1 MSGRPIFYCIRTDH
15 GAAPVVE
22 ELRPVTMSGKKVSLK
37 INEAIVDIEPSDMY
51 KRPADVANGYMVGIN
66 AEKLTTFWNKAVKRQ
81 AIQSLNA
88 LNKFLI
94 IKEEPAAEGASEKP
108 SATVKDSELKGTEPR
123 SSLSSRQNSEL
134 NDSKDNKDK
143 PTLSSKELARKN
155 ENKQREEMPDPK
167 TDTKPS
173 LSEEESPSDSPSPLD
188 KPSTAECAS
197 SSAVPSPSEA
207 TVPAGF
213 SILEDT
219 PSIPAQPS
227 HASQEPTSNAMPAS
241 AESLSSEQPTTAP
254 SSPAT
259 EDLFARAIDLD
270 IEFIE
275 ILLMKW
281 VSKAFPVDSHVYCNI
296 VSGTYGQSSWSIVLN
311 GLTKEDRATME
322 AFLERYD
329 DKHEIDLS
337 NEWDENAP
345 DADNWSIVLTTNI
358 CNRLAGAEILPALDP
373 PFCYGVDYAIY
384 TGDRVTFISPRP
396 EN

>member
-22 ELRPVTMSGKKVSLK
+22 ELRPVAMSGKKVSLK

-108 SATVKDSELKGTEPR
+108 SATVKNSEPKGAAPH
-123 SSLSSRQNSEL
+123 SSLSSHQNSEL
-134 NDSKDNKDK
+134 NDSKDNKNE
-143 PTLSSKELARKN
+143 PTLSSEELARKN
-155 ENKQREEMPDPK
+155 ENKQREEMPEPK
-167 TDTKPS
+167 TDTKP
-173 LSEEESPSDSPSPLD
+173 SPSDSPSPLE

-197 SSAVPSPSEA
+197 PSAVPSPSEA

-219 PSIPAQPS
+219 PSIPAQSS
-227 HASQEPTSNAMPAS
+227 HASQEPASNAMPAS

>member
-15 GAAPVVE
+15 GTAPVVE
-22 ELRPVTMSGKKVSLK
+22 ELRPVAMAGKKVSLK
-37 INEAIVDIEPSDMY
+37 INESIVDIEPSDMY

-94 IKEEPAAEGASEKP
+94 IEEEPAAEDASEKP
-108 SATVKDSELKGTEPR
+108 SATVKNSEPKGAVPH
-123 SSLSSRQNSEL
+123 SLLSSHQNSEP
-134 NDSKDNKDK
+134 NDSKDNKDE
-143 PTLSSKELARKN
+143 PTLSSEELARKN
-155 ENKQREEMPDPK
+155 ENKQREEMPEPK
-167 TDTKPS
+167 TDTKP
-173 LSEEESPSDSPSPLD
+173 SPSDSPSPLE

-197 SSAVPSPSEA
+197 PSAVPSPSEA

-219 PSIPAQPS
+219 PSIPAQSS

-358 CNRLAGAEILPALDP
+358 CNRLAGTEILPALDP
-373 PFCYGVDYAIY
+373 PFAMGVDYAIY

>member
-22 ELRPVTMSGKKVSLK
+22 ELRPVAMSGKKVSLK

-219 PSIPAQPS
+219 PSIPAQSS

-358 CNRLAGAEILPALDP
+358 CNRLAGTEILPALDP

>member
-15 GAAPVVE
+15 GTAPVVE
-22 ELRPVTMSGKKVSLK
+22 ELRPVAMAGKKVSLK

-94 IKEEPAAEGASEKP
+94 IKEESAAEDASEKP
-108 SATVKDSELKGTEPR
+108 SATVKNSEPKGAVPH
-123 SSLSSRQNSEL
+123 SSLSSHQNSEL
-134 NDSKDNKDK
+134 NDSKDNKDE
-143 PTLSSKELARKN
+143 PTLSSEELARKN
-155 ENKQREEMPDPK
+155 EDKQREEMPEPK
-167 TDTKPS
+167 TDTTP
-173 LSEEESPSDSPSPLD
+173 SPSEKASPSASSSPLD

-197 SSAVPSPSEA
+197 PSAVPSPSEA

-219 PSIPAQPS
+219 PSIPAQSS

-241 AESLSSEQPTTAP
+241 AAKLSSEQPTTAP

-281 VSKAFPVDSHVYCNI
+281 VSKAFPADSHVYCNI

-311 GLTKEDRATME
+311 GLAKQDRATME

-358 CNRLAGAEILPALDP
+358 CNRLAGTEILPALDP

>member
-22 ELRPVTMSGKKVSLK
+22 ELRPVAMSGKKVSLK

>member
-15 GAAPVVE
+15 GTAPVVE
-22 ELRPVTMSGKKVSLK
+22 ELRPVAMAGKKVSLK
-37 INEAIVDIEPSDMY
+37 INESIVDIEPSDMY

-94 IKEEPAAEGASEKP
+94 IKEEPAAEDASEKP
-108 SATVKDSELKGTEPR
+108 SATVKNSEPKGAVPH
-123 SSLSSRQNSEL
+123 SLLSSHQNSEL
-134 NDSKDNKDK
+134 NDSKDNKDE
-143 PTLSSKELARKN
+143 PTLSSEELARKN
-155 ENKQREEMPDPK
+155 ENKQREEMPEPK
-167 TDTKPS
+167 TDTKP
-173 LSEEESPSDSPSPLD
+173 SPSDSPSPLE

-197 SSAVPSPSEA
+197 PSAVPSPSEA

-219 PSIPAQPS
+219 PSIPAQSS

-241 AESLSSEQPTTAP
+241 AANPSSEQPTTAP
-254 SSPAT
+254 SNPAT
-259 EDLFARAIDLD
+259 ETLFARAIDLD

-329 DKHEIDLS
+329 DKHAIDLS

>member
-22 ELRPVTMSGKKVSLK
+22 ELRPVAMSGKKVSLK

-66 AEKLTTFWNKAVKRQ
+66 AEKLTTFWNKTVKRQ

-108 SATVKDSELKGTEPR
+108 YATVKNSEPKGAAPH
-123 SSLSSRQNSEL
+123 SSLSSHQNSEL
-134 NDSKDNKDK
+134 NDSKDNKDE
-143 PTLSSKELARKN
+143 PTLSSEELARKN
-155 ENKQREEMPDPK
+155 ENKQMEEMPEPK
-167 TDTKPS
+167 TDTKP
-173 LSEEESPSDSPSPLD
+173 SPSDSPSPLE

-197 SSAVPSPSEA
+197 PSAVPSPSEA

-219 PSIPAQPS
+219 PSIPAQSS

-358 CNRLAGAEILPALDP
+358 CNRLAGTEILPALDP

>member
-22 ELRPVTMSGKKVSLK
+22 ELRPVAMSGKKVSLK

-241 AESLSSEQPTTAP
+241 AESLSAEQPTTAP

>member
-15 GAAPVVE
+15 GTAPVVE
-22 ELRPVTMSGKKVSLK
+22 ELRPVAMAGKKVSLK
-37 INEAIVDIEPSDMY
+37 INESIVDIEPSDMY

-94 IKEEPAAEGASEKP
+94 IEEEPAAEDASEKP
-108 SATVKDSELKGTEPR
+108 SATVKNSEPKGAVPH
-123 SSLSSRQNSEL
+123 SLLSSHQNSEP
-134 NDSKDNKDK
+134 NDSKDNKDE
-143 PTLSSKELARKN
+143 PTLSSEELARKN
-155 ENKQREEMPDPK
+155 ENKQREEMPEPK
-167 TDTKPS
+167 TDTKP
-173 LSEEESPSDSPSPLD
+173 SPSDSPSPLE

-197 SSAVPSPSEA
+197 PSAVPSPSEA

-219 PSIPAQPS
+219 PSIPAQSS
-227 HASQEPTSNAMPAS
+227 HASQEPTSNAMPSS

-358 CNRLAGAEILPALDP
+358 CNRLAGTEILPALDP

>member
-15 GAAPVVE
+15 GTAPVVE
-22 ELRPVTMSGKKVSLK
+22 ELRPGAMAGKKVSLK

-94 IKEEPAAEGASEKP
+94 IKEEPAAEDASEKP
-108 SATVKDSELKGTEPR
+108 SATVKNSEPKGAVPH
-123 SSLSSRQNSEL
+123 SSLSSHQNSEL
-134 NDSKDNKDK
+134 NDSKDNKDE
-143 PTLSSKELARKN
+143 PTLSSEELARKN
-155 ENKQREEMPDPK
+155 ENKQREEMPEPK
-167 TDTKPS
+167 TDTKP
-173 LSEEESPSDSPSPLD
+173 SPSDSPSPLE

-197 SSAVPSPSEA
+197 PSAVPSPSEA

-219 PSIPAQPS
+219 PSIPAQSS
-227 HASQEPTSNAMPAS
+227 HASQEPTSNAMPTS
-241 AESLSSEQPTTAP
+241 AASLSSEQPTTAP
-254 SSPAT
+254 SNPAT
-259 EDLFARAIDLD
+259 ETLVARAIELD

>member
-22 ELRPVTMSGKKVSLK
+22 ELRPVAMSGKKVSLK

-155 ENKQREEMPDPK
+155 ENKQREEMPDLK

-219 PSIPAQPS
+219 PSIPAQSS

-241 AESLSSEQPTTAP
+241 AASLSSEQPTTAP
-254 SSPAT
+254 SNPAT

>member
-15 GAAPVVE
+15 GTAPVVE
-22 ELRPVTMSGKKVSLK
+22 ELRPVAMAGKKVSLK

-94 IKEEPAAEGASEKP
+94 IKEEPAAEDASEKP
-108 SATVKDSELKGTEPR
+108 SATVKNSEPKGAAPH
-123 SSLSSRQNSEL
+123 SSLSSHQNSEL
-134 NDSKDNKDK
+134 NDSKDNKDE

-155 ENKQREEMPDPK
+155 ENKQREEMPEPK

-173 LSEEESPSDSPSPLD
+173 PSEEESPSDSPSPLE

-197 SSAVPSPSEA
+197 PSAVPSPSEA

-213 SILEDT
+213 SSLEDT
-219 PSIPAQPS
+219 PSIPAQSS

-241 AESLSSEQPTTAP
+241 AASLSSEQPTTAP
-254 SSPAT
+254 SNPAT
-259 EDLFARAIDLD
+259 ETLFARAIDLD

-337 NEWDENAP
+337 NELDENAP

-358 CNRLAGAEILPALDP
+358 CNRLAGTEILPALDP

>member
-15 GAAPVVE
+15 GTAPVVE
-22 ELRPVTMSGKKVSLK
+22 ELRPVAMAGKKVSLK
-37 INEAIVDIEPSDMY
+37 INESIVDIEPSDMY

-94 IKEEPAAEGASEKP
+94 IEEEPAAEDASEKP
-108 SATVKDSELKGTEPR
+108 SATVKNSEPKGAVPH
-123 SSLSSRQNSEL
+123 SLLSSHQNSEL
-134 NDSKDNKDK
+134 NDRKDNKDE
-143 PTLSSKELARKN
+143 PTLSSEELARKN
-155 ENKQREEMPDPK
+155 ENKQREEMPEPK
-167 TDTKPS
+167 TDTKP
-173 LSEEESPSDSPSPLD
+173 SPSDSPSPLE

-197 SSAVPSPSEA
+197 PSAVPSPSEA

-219 PSIPAQPS
+219 PSIPAQSS

-358 CNRLAGAEILPALDP
+358 CNRLAGTEILPALDP

>member
-15 GAAPVVE
+15 GTAPVVE
-22 ELRPVTMSGKKVSLK
+22 ELRPVAMAGKKVSLK

-94 IKEEPAAEGASEKP
+94 IKGEPAAEDASEKP
-108 SATVKDSELKGTEPR
+108 SATVKNSEPKGAVPH
-123 SSLSSRQNSEL
+123 SSLSSHQNSGL
-134 NDSKDNKDK
+134 NDSKDNKDE
-143 PTLSSKELARKN
+143 PTLSSEELARKN
-155 ENKQREEMPDPK
+155 ENKQREEMPEPK
-167 TDTKPS
+167 TDTKP
-173 LSEEESPSDSPSPLD
+173 SPSDSPSPLE

-197 SSAVPSPSEA
+197 PSAVPSPSEA

-219 PSIPAQPS
+219 PSIPAQSS

-241 AESLSSEQPTTAP
+241 VASLSSEQPTTAP
-254 SSPAT
+254 SNPAT
-259 EDLFARAIDLD
+259 ETLFARAIDLD

>member
-22 ELRPVTMSGKKVSLK
+22 ELRPVAMSGKKVSLK

-88 LNKFLI
+88 PNKFLI

>member
-15 GAAPVVE
+15 GTAPVVE
-22 ELRPVTMSGKKVSLK
+22 ELRPVAMAGKKVSLK
-37 INEAIVDIEPSDMY
+37 INESIVDIEPSDMY

-94 IKEEPAAEGASEKP
+94 IKEEPAAEDASEKP
-108 SATVKDSELKGTEPR
+108 SATVKNSEPKGAVPH
-123 SSLSSRQNSEL
+123 SLLSSHQNSEL
-134 NDSKDNKDK
+134 NDSKDNKDE
-143 PTLSSKELARKN
+143 PTLSSEELARKN
-155 ENKQREEMPDPK
+155 ENKQREEMPEPK
-167 TDTKPS
+167 TDTKP
-173 LSEEESPSDSPSPLD
+173 SPSDSPSPLE

-197 SSAVPSPSEA
+197 PSAVPSPSEA

-219 PSIPAQPS
+219 PSIPAQSS

-241 AESLSSEQPTTAP
+241 AANPSSEQPTTAP
-254 SSPAT
+254 SNPAT
-259 EDLFARAIDLD
+259 ETLFARAIDLD

-337 NEWDENAP
+337 NECDENAP

>member
-15 GAAPVVE
+15 GTAPVVE
-22 ELRPVTMSGKKVSLK
+22 ELRPVAMAGKKVSLK

-66 AEKLTTFWNKAVKRQ
+66 AEKLTSFWNKAVKRQ

-94 IKEEPAAEGASEKP
+94 IKEEPAAEDASEKP
-108 SATVKDSELKGTEPR
+108 SATVKNSEPKGAVPH
-123 SSLSSRQNSEL
+123 SSLSSHQNSEL
-134 NDSKDNKDK
+134 NDSKDNKDE
-143 PTLSSKELARKN
+143 PTLSSEELARKN
-155 ENKQREEMPDPK
+155 ENKQRGEMPETK
-167 TDTKPS
+167 TDTKP
-173 LSEEESPSDSPSPLD
+173 SPSDSPSPLE

-197 SSAVPSPSEA
+197 PSAVPSPSEA

-219 PSIPAQPS
+219 PSIPAQSS

-241 AESLSSEQPTTAP
+241 AASLSSEQPTTAP
-254 SSPAT
+254 SNPAT
-259 EDLFARAIDLD
+259 ETLFARAIDLD

>member
-15 GAAPVVE
+15 GTAPVVE
-22 ELRPVTMSGKKVSLK
+22 ELRPVAMAGKKVSLK

-94 IKEEPAAEGASEKP
+94 IKEEPAAEDASEKP
-108 SATVKDSELKGTEPR
+108 SATVKNPEPKGAVPH
-123 SSLSSRQNSEL
+123 SSLSSHQNSEL
-134 NDSKDNKDK
+134 NDSKDNKDE
-143 PTLSSKELARKN
+143 PTLSSEELARKN
-155 ENKQREEMPDPK
+155 ENKQRKEMPEPK
-167 TDTKPS
+167 TDTKP
-173 LSEEESPSDSPSPLD
+173 SPSDSPSPLE

-197 SSAVPSPSEA
+197 PSAVPSPSEA

-219 PSIPAQPS
+219 PSIPAQSS

-241 AESLSSEQPTTAP
+241 AASLSSEQPTTAP
-254 SSPAT
+254 SNPAT
-259 EDLFARAIDLD
+259 ETLFARAIDLD

-281 VSKAFPVDSHVYCNI
+281 VSKVFPVDSHVYCNI
-296 VSGTYGQSSWSIVLN
+296 VSGTFGQSSWSIVLN

>member
-15 GAAPVVE
+15 GTAPVVE
-22 ELRPVTMSGKKVSLK
+22 ELRPVAMAGKKVSLK
-37 INEAIVDIEPSDMY
+37 INESIVDIEPSDMY

-94 IKEEPAAEGASEKP
+94 IKEEPAAEDASEKS
-108 SATVKDSELKGTEPR
+108 SATVKNSEPKGAVPH
-123 SSLSSRQNSEL
+123 SLLSSHQNSEL
-134 NDSKDNKDK
+134 NDSKDNKDE
-143 PTLSSKELARKN
+143 PTLSSEELARKN
-155 ENKQREEMPDPK
+155 ENKQREEMPGPK
-167 TDTKPS
+167 TDTKP
-173 LSEEESPSDSPSPLD
+173 SPSDSPSPLE

-197 SSAVPSPSEA
+197 PSAVPSPSEA

-219 PSIPAQPS
+219 PSIPAQSS

-241 AESLSSEQPTTAP
+241 AASLSSEQPTTAP
-254 SSPAT
+254 SNPAT
-259 EDLFARAIDLD
+259 ETLFARAIDLD

>member
-15 GAAPVVE
+15 GTAPVVE
-22 ELRPVTMSGKKVSLK
+22 ELRPVAMAGKKVSLK

-94 IKEEPAAEGASEKP
+94 IKEEPAAEDASEKP
-108 SATVKDSELKGTEPR
+108 SATVKNSEPKGAVPH
-123 SSLSSRQNSEL
+123 SSLSSHQNSEL
-134 NDSKDNKDK
+134 NDSKDNKDE
-143 PTLSSKELARKN
+143 PTLSSEELARKK
-155 ENKQREEMPDPK
+155 ENKQREEMPEPK

-173 LSEEESPSDSPSPLD
+173 HSDSPSPLE

-197 SSAVPSPSEA
+197 PSAVPSPSEA

-219 PSIPAQPS
+219 PSIPAQSS

-241 AESLSSEQPTTAP
+241 AASLSSEQPTTAP
-254 SSPAT
+254 SNPAT
-259 EDLFARAIDLD
+259 ETLFARAIDLD

-358 CNRLAGAEILPALDP
+358 CNRLAGTEILPALDP

>member
-1 MSGRPIFYCIRTDH
+1 MSGRPIFYCIRTDQ

-22 ELRPVTMSGKKVSLK
+22 ELRPVAMAGKKVSLK

-94 IKEEPAAEGASEKP
+94 IKEEPAAEDASEKP
-108 SATVKDSELKGTEPR
+108 SATVKDSEPKGTGPR
-123 SSLSSRQNSEL
+123 SSLSSHQNSEL

-197 SSAVPSPSEA
+197 PSDVPSTSEA

-219 PSIPAQPS
+219 PSIPAQSS

-241 AESLSSEQPTTAP
+241 AASLSTEQPTTAP
-254 SSPAT
+254 SNPAA

-281 VSKAFPVDSHVYCNI
+281 VSKAFPADSHVYCNI

>member
-22 ELRPVTMSGKKVSLK
+22 ELRPVAMSGKKVSLK

-108 SATVKDSELKGTEPR
+108 SATVKDSELKGAEPR
-123 SSLSSRQNSEL
+123 SSLSNHQNSEL

-219 PSIPAQPS
+219 PSIPAQSS

>member
-15 GAAPVVE
+15 GTAPVVE
-22 ELRPVTMSGKKVSLK
+22 ELRPVAMAGKKVSLK

-94 IKEEPAAEGASEKP
+94 IKEEPAAEDASEKP
-108 SATVKDSELKGTEPR
+108 SATVKNSEPKGAVPH
-123 SSLSSRQNSEL
+123 SSLSSHQNSEL
-134 NDSKDNKDK
+134 NDSKDNKDE
-143 PTLSSKELARKN
+143 PTLSSEELARKN
-155 ENKQREEMPDPK
+155 ENKQREEMPEPK
-167 TDTKPS
+167 TDTK
-173 LSEEESPSDSPSPLD
+173 LSHSDSPSPLE

-197 SSAVPSPSEA
+197 PSAVPSPSEA

-219 PSIPAQPS
+219 PSIPAQSS

-241 AESLSSEQPTTAP
+241 AASLSSEQPTTAP
-254 SSPAT
+254 SNPAT
-259 EDLFARAIDLD
+259 EALFARAIDLD

>member
-22 ELRPVTMSGKKVSLK
+22 ELRPVAMAGKKVSLK
-37 INEAIVDIEPSDMY
+37 INESIVDIEPSDMY

-94 IKEEPAAEGASEKP
+94 IKEEPAAEDASEKP
-108 SATVKDSELKGTEPR
+108 SATVKNSEPKGAVPH
-123 SSLSSRQNSEL
+123 SLLSSHQNSEL
-134 NDSKDNKDK
+134 NDSKDNKDE
-143 PTLSSKELARKN
+143 PTLSSEELARKN
-155 ENKQREEMPDPK
+155 ENKQREEMPEPK
-167 TDTKPS
+167 TDTKP
-173 LSEEESPSDSPSPLD
+173 SPSDSPSPLE

-197 SSAVPSPSEA
+197 PSAVPSPSEA

-219 PSIPAQPS
+219 PSIPAQSS

-337 NEWDENAP
+337 NEWDENAT

>member
-22 ELRPVTMSGKKVSLK
+22 ELRPVAMAGKKVSLK

-94 IKEEPAAEGASEKP
+94 IKEEPAAEDASEKP
-108 SATVKDSELKGTEPR
+108 SATVKNSEPKGAVPH

-134 NDSKDNKDK
+134 N
-143 PTLSSKELARKN
+143 
-155 ENKQREEMPDPK
+155 ENKQREEMPEPK
-167 TDTKPS
+167 TDTKP
-173 LSEEESPSDSPSPLD
+173 SPSDSPSPLE

-197 SSAVPSPSEA
+197 PSAVPSPSEA

-219 PSIPAQPS
+219 PSIPAQSS

-241 AESLSSEQPTTAP
+241 AASLSSEQPTTAP
-254 SSPAT
+254 SNPAT
-259 EDLFARAIDLD
+259 ETLFARAIDLD

>member
-22 ELRPVTMSGKKVSLK
+22 ELRPVAMSGKKVSLK

-108 SATVKDSELKGTEPR
+108 SATAKNSEPKGAAPH
-123 SSLSSRQNSEL
+123 SSLSSHQNSEL
-134 NDSKDNKDK
+134 NDSKDNKDE
-143 PTLSSKELARKN
+143 PTLSSEELARKN
-155 ENKQREEMPDPK
+155 ENKQREEMPEPK
-167 TDTKPS
+167 TDTKP
-173 LSEEESPSDSPSPLD
+173 SPSDSPSPLE

-197 SSAVPSPSEA
+197 PSAVPSPSEA

-219 PSIPAQPS
+219 PSIPAQSS

-358 CNRLAGAEILPALDP
+358 CNRLAGTEILPALDP

>member
-15 GAAPVVE
+15 GTALVVE
-22 ELRPVTMSGKKVSLK
+22 ELRPVAMAGKKVSLK

-66 AEKLTTFWNKAVKRQ
+66 AEKLTSFWNKAVKRQ

-94 IKEEPAAEGASEKP
+94 IKEEPAAEDASEKP
-108 SATVKDSELKGTEPR
+108 SATVKNSEPKGAVPH
-123 SSLSSRQNSEL
+123 SSLSSHQNSEL
-134 NDSKDNKDK
+134 NDSKDNKDE
-143 PTLSSKELARKN
+143 PTLSSEELARKN
-155 ENKQREEMPDPK
+155 ENKQREEMPEPK
-167 TDTKPS
+167 TDTKP
-173 LSEEESPSDSPSPLD
+173 SPSDSPSPLE

-197 SSAVPSPSEA
+197 PSAVPSPSEA

-219 PSIPAQPS
+219 PSIPAQSS

-241 AESLSSEQPTTAP
+241 AASLSSEQPTTAP
-254 SSPAT
+254 SNPAT
-259 EDLFARAIDLD
+259 ETLFARAIDLD

-311 GLTKEDRATME
+311 GLTEKDRATME

>member
-22 ELRPVTMSGKKVSLK
+22 ELRPVAMSGKKVSLK
-37 INEAIVDIEPSDMY
+37 INEAIVDFEPSDMY

-108 SATVKDSELKGTEPR
+108 SATVKNSEPKGAAPH
-123 SSLSSRQNSEL
+123 SSLSSHQNSEL
-134 NDSKDNKDK
+134 NDSKDNKDE
-143 PTLSSKELARKN
+143 PTLSSEELARKN
-155 ENKQREEMPDPK
+155 ENKQREEMPEPK
-167 TDTKPS
+167 TDTKP
-173 LSEEESPSDSPSPLD
+173 SPSDSPSPLE

-197 SSAVPSPSEA
+197 PSAVPSPSEA

-219 PSIPAQPS
+219 PSIPAQSS
-227 HASQEPTSNAMPAS
+227 HASQEPASNAMPAS

>member
-15 GAAPVVE
+15 GTAPVVE
-22 ELRPVTMSGKKVSLK
+22 ELRPVAMAGKKVSLK

-94 IKEEPAAEGASEKP
+94 IKEEPAAEDASEKP
-108 SATVKDSELKGTEPR
+108 SATVKNSEPKGAVPH
-123 SSLSSRQNSEL
+123 SSLSSPQNSEL
-134 NDSKDNKDK
+134 NDSKDNKDE
-143 PTLSSKELARKN
+143 PTLSSEELARKN
-155 ENKQREEMPDPK
+155 ENKQREEMPEPK
-167 TDTKPS
+167 TDTKP
-173 LSEEESPSDSPSPLD
+173 SPSDSPSPLE

-197 SSAVPSPSEA
+197 PSAVPSPSEA

-219 PSIPAQPS
+219 PSIPAQSS

-241 AESLSSEQPTTAP
+241 AASLSSEQPTTAP
-254 SSPAT
+254 SNPAT
-259 EDLFARAIDLD
+259 ETLFAHAIDLD

>member
-22 ELRPVTMSGKKVSLK
+22 ELRPVAMAGKKVSLK
-37 INEAIVDIEPSDMY
+37 INESIVDIEPSDMY

-94 IKEEPAAEGASEKP
+94 IKEEPAAEDASEKP
-108 SATVKDSELKGTEPR
+108 SATAKNSEPKGAVPH
-123 SSLSSRQNSEL
+123 SLLSSHQNSEL
-134 NDSKDNKDK
+134 NDSKDNKDE
-143 PTLSSKELARKN
+143 PTLSSEELARKN
-155 ENKQREEMPDPK
+155 ENKQREEMPEPK
-167 TDTKPS
+167 TDTKP
-173 LSEEESPSDSPSPLD
+173 SPSDSPSPLE

-197 SSAVPSPSEA
+197 PSAVPSPSEA

-219 PSIPAQPS
+219 PSIPAQSS

>member
-22 ELRPVTMSGKKVSLK
+22 ELRPVAMSGKKVSLK

-219 PSIPAQPS
+219 PSIPAQSS

-241 AESLSSEQPTTAP
+241 AASLSSEQPTTAP
-254 SSPAT
+254 SNPAT

>member
-22 ELRPVTMSGKKVSLK
+22 ELRPVAMSGKKVSLK

-108 SATVKDSELKGTEPR
+108 SATVKNSEPKGAAPH
-123 SSLSSRQNSEL
+123 SSLSSHQNSEL
-134 NDSKDNKDK
+134 NDSKDNKDE
-143 PTLSSKELARKN
+143 PTLSSEELARKN
-155 ENKQREEMPDPK
+155 ENKQREEMPEPK
-167 TDTKPS
+167 TDTKP
-173 LSEEESPSDSPSPLD
+173 SPSDSPSPLE

-197 SSAVPSPSEA
+197 PSAVPSPSEA

-219 PSIPAQPS
+219 PSIPAQSS
-227 HASQEPTSNAMPAS
+227 HASQEPASNAMPAS

-259 EDLFARAIDLD
+259 EGLFARAIDLD

>member
-1 MSGRPIFYCIRTDH
+1 MSGRPIFYCIRADH
-15 GAAPVVE
+15 GTAPVVE
-22 ELRPVTMSGKKVSLK
+22 ELRPVAMAGKKVSLK

-94 IKEEPAAEGASEKP
+94 IKEEPAAEDASEKP
-108 SATVKDSELKGTEPR
+108 SATVKNSEPKGAVPH
-123 SSLSSRQNSEL
+123 SSLSSHQNSEL
-134 NDSKDNKDK
+134 NDSKDNKDE
-143 PTLSSKELARKN
+143 PTLSSEELARKN
-155 ENKQREEMPDPK
+155 ENKQREEMPEPK

-173 LSEEESPSDSPSPLD
+173 HSDSPSPLE

-197 SSAVPSPSEA
+197 PSAVPSPSEA

-219 PSIPAQPS
+219 PSIPAQSS

-241 AESLSSEQPTTAP
+241 AASLSSEQPTTAP
-254 SSPAT
+254 SNPAT
-259 EDLFARAIDLD
+259 ETLFARAIDLD

-358 CNRLAGAEILPALDP
+358 CNRLAGTEILPALDP

>member
-15 GAAPVVE
+15 GTAPVVE
-22 ELRPVTMSGKKVSLK
+22 ELRPVAMAGKKVSLK

-94 IKEEPAAEGASEKP
+94 IKEELAAEDASEKP
-108 SATVKDSELKGTEPR
+108 SATVKNSEPKGAVPH
-123 SSLSSRQNSEL
+123 SSLSSHQNSEL
-134 NDSKDNKDK
+134 NDSKDNKDE
-143 PTLSSKELARKN
+143 PTLSSEELARKN
-155 ENKQREEMPDPK
+155 ENKQREEMPEPK
-167 TDTKPS
+167 TDTKP
-173 LSEEESPSDSPSPLD
+173 SPSDSPSPLE

-197 SSAVPSPSEA
+197 PSAVPSPSEA

-219 PSIPAQPS
+219 PSIPAQSS

-241 AESLSSEQPTTAP
+241 AASLSSEQPTTAP
-254 SSPAT
+254 SNPAT
-259 EDLFARAIDLD
+259 ETLFARAIDLD

-345 DADNWSIVLTTNI
+345 DADNCSIVLTTNI

>member
-15 GAAPVVE
+15 GAAPVAE
-22 ELRPVTMSGKKVSLK
+22 ELRPVAMAGKKVSLK
-37 INEAIVDIEPSDMY
+37 INETIVDIEPSDMY

-94 IKEEPAAEGASEKP
+94 IKEESAAEDASEKP
-108 SATVKDSELKGTEPR
+108 SATVKDSEPKGAAPH
-123 SSLSSRQNSEL
+123 SSLLSHQNSEL
-134 NDSKDNKDK
+134 NDSKDNKNE
-143 PTLSSKELARKN
+143 PTLSSEELARKN
-155 ENKQREEMPDPK
+155 ENKQREEMPEPK

-173 LSEEESPSDSPSPLD
+173 PSDRPSPLD

-197 SSAVPSPSEA
+197 PSAVPSPSEA

-219 PSIPAQPS
+219 PSIPAQSS

-396 EN
+396 AN

>member
-15 GAAPVVE
+15 GTAPVVE
-22 ELRPVTMSGKKVSLK
+22 ELRPVAMAGKKVSLK

-94 IKEEPAAEGASEKP
+94 IKEEPAAEDASEKP
-108 SATVKDSELKGTEPR
+108 SATVKNPEPKGAVPH
-123 SSLSSRQNSEL
+123 SSLSSHQNSEL
-134 NDSKDNKDK
+134 NDSKDNKDE
-143 PTLSSKELARKN
+143 PTLSSEELARKN
-155 ENKQREEMPDPK
+155 ENKQREEMPEPK
-167 TDTKPS
+167 TDTKP
-173 LSEEESPSDSPSPLD
+173 SPSDSPSPLE

-197 SSAVPSPSEA
+197 PSAVPSPSEA

-219 PSIPAQPS
+219 PSIPAQSS

-241 AESLSSEQPTTAP
+241 AASQSSEQPTTAP
-254 SSPAT
+254 SNPAT
-259 EDLFARAIDLD
+259 ETLFARAIDLD

-281 VSKAFPVDSHVYCNI
+281 VSKVFPVDSHVYCNI
-296 VSGTYGQSSWSIVLN
+296 VSGTFGQSSWSIVLN

>member
-22 ELRPVTMSGKKVSLK
+22 ELRPVAMSGKKVSLK

-108 SATVKDSELKGTEPR
+108 SATVKDSELKGAEPR
-123 SSLSSRQNSEL
+123 SSLSNHQNSEL

-219 PSIPAQPS
+219 PSIPAQ
-227 HASQEPTSNAMPAS
+227 
-241 AESLSSEQPTTAP
+241 

>member
-1 MSGRPIFYCIRTDH
+1 MSGRPIFYCIRTDY

-22 ELRPVTMSGKKVSLK
+22 ELRPVAMSGKKVSLK

>member
-22 ELRPVTMSGKKVSLK
+22 ELRPVAMSGKKVSLK

-219 PSIPAQPS
+219 PSIPAQSS

-358 CNRLAGAEILPALDP
+358 CNRLAGTEILPALDP
-373 PFCYGVDYAIY
+373 PFCYGLDYAIY

>member
-1 MSGRPIFYCIRTDH
+1 
-15 GAAPVVE
+15 
-22 ELRPVTMSGKKVSLK
+22 
-37 INEAIVDIEPSDMY
+37 
-51 KRPADVANGYMVGIN
+51 
-66 AEKLTTFWNKAVKRQ
+66 
-81 AIQSLNA
+81 
-88 LNKFLI
+88 
-94 IKEEPAAEGASEKP
+94 
-108 SATVKDSELKGTEPR
+108 
-123 SSLSSRQNSEL
+123 
-134 NDSKDNKDK
+134 
-143 PTLSSKELARKN
+143 
-155 ENKQREEMPDPK
+155 
-167 TDTKPS
+167 
-173 LSEEESPSDSPSPLD
+173 
-188 KPSTAECAS
+188 
-197 SSAVPSPSEA
+197 
-207 TVPAGF
+207 
-213 SILEDT
+213 
-219 PSIPAQPS
+219 
-227 HASQEPTSNAMPAS
+227 MPAS
-241 AESLSSEQPTTAP
+241 AASLSSEQPTTAP
-254 SSPAT
+254 SNPAT

-358 CNRLAGAEILPALDP
+358 CNRLAGTEILPALDP